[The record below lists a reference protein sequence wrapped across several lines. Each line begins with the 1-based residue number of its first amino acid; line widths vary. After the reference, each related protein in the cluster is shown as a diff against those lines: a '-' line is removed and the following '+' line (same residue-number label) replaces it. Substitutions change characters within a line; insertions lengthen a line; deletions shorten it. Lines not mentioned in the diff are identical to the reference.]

1 VVLIGSDSRISDA
14 SLREILVEHLEAVRE
29 LAERLGAPRFAVTDP
44 SRIELAR
51 SFATNLLAFL
61 DAPAA
66 SSLDREALRLRV
78 NASYELMLVLIDY
91 SKLFTDAPKVPRGT
105 ATAKS

>member
-1 VVLIGSDSRISDA
+1 MVLIDVGSRVSDA
-14 SLREILVEHLEAVRE
+14 TLREMLAEHLEAIRE
-29 LAERLGAPRFAVTDP
+29 LAGLLAAPRFVVTDP

-61 DAPAA
+61 DAPSA

-91 SKLFTDAPKVPRGT
+91 SKLFTDAPKVPRGKST
-105 ATAKS
+105 ARP

>member
-1 VVLIGSDSRISDA
+1 MALIDPGSRVSDVT
-14 SLREILVEHLEAVRE
+14 LREILAEHLEAIRD
-29 LAERLGAPRFAVTDP
+29 LAGLLGAPRFAVTDS

-61 DAPAA
+61 DAPSA
-66 SSLDREALRLRV
+66 SPLDRETLRLRV

-91 SKLFTDAPKVPRGT
+91 SKLFTDAPKVPRGQPT
-105 ATAKS
+105 APP